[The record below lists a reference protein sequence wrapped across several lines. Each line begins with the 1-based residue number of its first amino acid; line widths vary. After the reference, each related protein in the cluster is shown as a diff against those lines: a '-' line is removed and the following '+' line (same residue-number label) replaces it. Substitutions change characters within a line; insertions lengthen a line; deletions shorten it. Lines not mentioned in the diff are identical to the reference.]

1 MAQIENLDKLISKLG
16 KISKMD
22 LQQALNKACLIVEN
36 EAKMRCPVD
45 DGQLRQSITHEV
57 DNNEGY
63 VGTNVEY
70 APYVEI
76 GTGLFSSK
84 GTGRKD
90 VPWVYQDAEGKW
102 WTTVGQKP
110 QPFLQPALDN
120 NRNEII
126 KLFQEEIQKEVS
138 RNAQL

>member
-1 MAQIENLDKLISKLG
+1 MAVEIENLDKLISKLD
-16 KISKMD
+16 KLSKSAMKD
-22 LQQALNKACLIVEN
+22 ALTKACLIVEN
-36 EAKMRCPVD
+36 EAKMRCPAG

-57 DNNEGY
+57 DDTEGY

-90 VPWVYQDAEGKW
+90 VPWVYQDVEGKW
-102 WTTVGQKP
+102 HTTSGQKP
-110 QPFLQPALDN
+110 QPFLLPALEN

-126 KLFQEEIQKEVS
+126 KLFEEQINKEVS
-138 RNAQL
+138 RNA